1 MKQHALYFILGI
13 ISSVHGQ
20 WLVRT
25 YALNCTSAPFYAEGA
40 NMNCI
45 HDAKNNY
52 QKIECDMHAGT
63 YKFYMC
69 TSSACNDCKETIN
82 GLLSSCAGGITHFCY
97 PKTTPNYSKFV
108 GKNFA
113 QDNMY
118 NEPNCEGDIFLST
131 VYPFGCRSIYN
142 DMSFNSACVN
152 NTTVEQHMYDEN
164 VDCSDHMVE
173 TQIVSTEICTEYHKW
188 SCN

>member
-1 MKQHALYFILGI
+1 
-13 ISSVHGQ
+13 
-20 WLVRT
+20 
-25 YALNCTSAPFYAEGA
+25 
-40 NMNCI
+40 MNCI

-113 QDNMY
+113 RDNMY

-131 VYPFGCRSIYN
+131 VYPDADPFTMICPSIRHASTILLWSSIRTLKVRIVWITWSRPKLYPPKFVPSIISGVATKNSRNTFGEAYKGICLLRMKIKY
-142 DMSFNSACVN
+142 
-152 NTTVEQHMYDEN
+152 
-164 VDCSDHMVE
+164 
-173 TQIVSTEICTEYHKW
+173 STLKTEH
-188 SCN
+188 N